1 MFCFCF
7 CLCLTQAKKDYHH
20 LIVRSVTRW
29 IKLNPCESIKIL
41 STKLERHCLS
51 KVLNWRHFSVNKSG
65 SIPKIEQAMD
75 DIATVQENGPL
86 NYLLSW
92 KGFEGNIVR

>member
-1 MFCFCF
+1 M
-7 CLCLTQAKKDYHH
+7 
-20 LIVRSVTRW
+20 
-29 IKLNPCESIKIL
+29 
-41 STKLERHCLS
+41 
-51 KVLNWRHFSVNKSG
+51 NKSG